1 MILFMKKISKRE
13 KSLIA
18 TAFGAIALFLI
29 YQCAINPF
37 LKYTVRIQ
45 EEIPQMKGDLLT
57 ARRIQ
62 TRYRELDG
70 EIRRVRQHIDQR
82 TAEFS
87 PNDFLSTLAKK
98 AGIFPNLDGIKPDHT
113 KINESYGED
122 TATVKLKN
130 VQLEKLV
137 NYLYDIESSG
147 QLLTV
152 KELSIKPD
160 NDNSLAL
167 EVTFD
172 VSTFTRTKKTD
183 EGTVGKP
190 PSKPQHTQRPRRR

>member
-13 KSLIA
+13 KSLIVA
-18 TAFGAIALFLI
+18 AFGAIVLFLI

-37 LKYTVRIQ
+37 LKYAVRIQ

-57 ARRIQ
+57 ARRMQ
-62 TRYRELDG
+62 TRYRELDR
-70 EIRRVRQHIDQR
+70 EIRDIRQRIDQR

-87 PNDFLSTLAKK
+87 PNDFLSTLAKN
-98 AGIFPNLDGIKPDHT
+98 AGLFPNLDGIKPDHT

-137 NYLYDIESSG
+137 NYLYDIENSG

-167 EVTFD
+167 DVTFD
-172 VSTFTRTKKTD
+172 VSTFTKTKKTD
-183 EGTVGKP
+183 EGTGSTP
-190 PSKPQHTQRPRRR
+190 PSKPQRPRRR